1 MRIAVLG
8 VGAIG
13 GMIGAALAR
22 AGQDIT
28 LIDTWPANIERI
40 KERGLTVSSAD
51 EEYRVRPRAWHLG
64 EVFHT
69 REQLD
74 AVILCAKAYDTEW
87 LGRFIEPHLAADGF
101 IISAQNGMNDA
112 VLARIVGWERVVGCV
127 VMLGGGMYEPGHVL
141 RTGDSDSHL
150 IVGEPSGR
158 VTPRLKV
165 ISKLLSAVSPTR
177 MTTNLWGERW
187 AKLAASCIS
196 RVNAHSLG
204 AGLDRASS
212 HTGTE
217 ILSIL
222 VISEVV
228 RVATALGVY
237 IETIAGIPAPKFL
250 RAGEDAA
257 MRSVLSKEM
266 RKMAMSAAGRSPISP
281 YVVMGGRRT
290 PESQYLP
297 KALELRR
304 GRRSEVDD
312 LNGYVT
318 RKGRQADIPTPANDA
333 VVELAARMESEM
345 LDSSVIGPGPEGFG
359 TRWGRMLTF
368 YGLPGA
374 PLPTLR

>member
-40 KERGLTVSSAD
+40 KERGLKVSSAH
-51 EEYRVRPRAWHLG
+51 EEYSVRPRARHLG

-69 REQLD
+69 REQFD

-87 LGRFIEPHLAADGF
+87 LGRFIEPHLAPDGF
-101 IISAQNGMNDA
+101 TISAQNGMNDA
-112 VLARIVGWERVVGCV
+112 VLARIVGWARIIGCV

-141 RTGDSDSHL
+141 RTGDSESHL

-165 ISKLLSAVSPTR
+165 ISKLLDSVSPTR

-196 RVNAHSLG
+196 WVNAHSLG
-204 AGLDRASS
+204 AGLDRTSS

-250 RAGEDAA
+250 RAGEDAT

-266 RKMAMSAAGRSPISP
+266 RKMAMDAAGRSPISP

-312 LNGYVT
+312 FNGYVT
-318 RKGRQADIPTPANDA
+318 RKGRQADMPTPANDA
-333 VVELAARMESEM
+333 VLELAARMESET
-345 LDSSVIGPGPEGFG
+345 LDSSVIGLGLEGFG

-368 YGLPGA
+368 YGLPDA